1 VVVFVGW
8 GTLPR
13 MVKAFDYINRNE
25 DCTNI
30 LVFRFFTEENPEDDL
45 RIHKNIGVV
54 RELYPHMTI
63 EYMAR
68 KSPFTPE
75 TVDAVSKELDVPK
88 NMMFMGSLTHTQD
101 FSLQDLGGVRVI
113 W

>member
-1 VVVFVGW
+1 VGL
-8 GTLPR
+8 GALPR
-13 MVKAFDYINRNE
+13 LIKAFNYIDRNE
-25 DCTNI
+25 DCHNV
-30 LVFRFFTEENPEDDL
+30 LVFRFFAEEDPEIDL
-45 RIHKNIGVV
+45 KLHKNLGVI
-54 RELYPHMTI
+54 REICPHLTI

-68 KSPFTPE
+68 RGAFTPE
-75 TVDAVSKELDVPK
+75 SVEALSKELDVPK